1 MCMWLHVGLCK
12 YIPAAVAAVSELLSS
27 REITFGPREPWKVIL
42 DLSMIPVG
50 KAKKIKDLA
59 APYGQL
65 GAACAHSII
74 PQ

>member
-1 MCMWLHVGLCK
+1 MWLHVGLWK

-50 KAKKIKDLA
+50 KAKIRDLA
-59 APYGQL
+59 APCGQL
-65 GAACAHSII
+65 DAACAHRVI
-74 PQ
+74 PR

>member
-1 MCMWLHVGLCK
+1 MCMWLHVGLWK

-50 KAKKIKDLA
+50 KAENQGLDCPKRPVECRLLA
-59 APYGQL
+59 
-65 GAACAHSII
+65 
-74 PQ
+74 